1 MASRVVRMSL
11 DDALALGS
19 EAWDALYAESPRP
32 LPFMTWAW
40 HRAWA
45 DAAPADERTSA
56 EALAMF
62 DASGVLR
69 ALFPFALGRVVFHRV
84 PVDSLTWAIGDAGC
98 PDHLD
103 VLAAPGT
110 DLEPLATALDAIP
123 WKILLL
129 SNLAADA
136 VNARA
141 LGGRIAARGHA
152 MRRRALWRCPR
163 IAIDGDWER
172 YLGTLTPTRRQT
184 VRRKERSLRRDFS
197 VTITDYTSA
206 TLDEGWR
213 RFMMLHDRRWPGAGA
228 FREPRL
234 ERMQRAFAGQL
245 AAAGRLWL
253 TTLELD
259 GASAAAWYGF
269 ALGDT
274 VYFYQSGRDP
284 RFEGESVGLVLMAR
298 MVRRAIERGYKRFDF
313 LRGDDAYKAQWTSD
327 HRATEEIVLFRRGLA
342 GRGLLLLD
350 VAAALRSR
358 HSPRRTGDA

>member
-1 MASRVVRMSL
+1 MSL
-11 DDALALGS
+11 DDALALGAA
-19 EAWDALYAESPRP
+19 AWDALSAESHRP
-32 LPFMTWAW
+32 LPFMSWAW

-45 DAAPADERTSA
+45 DAAPPDELASA
-56 EALAMF
+56 EAIALF
-62 DASGVLR
+62 DASGGLR
-69 ALFPFALGRVVFHRV
+69 ALFPFALRRALFHRV

-103 VLAAPGT
+103 LLAVPGT
-110 DLEPLATALDAIP
+110 DLEPLAAALDAVP
-123 WKILLL
+123 WRIMQLG
-129 SNLAADA
+129 NLGAGA

-141 LGGRIAARGHA
+141 LGDRIAAHGHT
-152 MRRRALWRCPR
+152 MRRRALWSCPR

-184 VRRKERSLRRDFS
+184 VRRKERSLRRHFA
-197 VTITDYTSA
+197 VTLTDYTAA

-213 RFMMLHDRRWPGAGA
+213 RLMMLHDRRWPGEGA

-298 MVRRAIERGYKRFDF
+298 MIRRAIEGGYKRFDF

-350 VAAALRSR
+350 VAAELRSR
-358 HSPRRTGDA
+358 IAPRRVGDA